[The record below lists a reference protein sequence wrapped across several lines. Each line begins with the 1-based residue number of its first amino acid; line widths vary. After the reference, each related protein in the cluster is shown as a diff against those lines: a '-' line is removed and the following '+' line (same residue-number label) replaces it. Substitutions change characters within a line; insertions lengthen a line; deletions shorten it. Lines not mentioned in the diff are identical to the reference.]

1 MRRWNAMPIGRR
13 RPTDADPSTRD
24 DLKCETLTSAVL
36 VHSPLNTDK
45 MANDVCCFL
54 DTLNTVDGSASDF
67 VLMSYEGEIS
77 LFLLKNDGYAD
88 TISRKILC
96 TIKFGDS

>member
-1 MRRWNAMPIGRR
+1 MPIGRR